1 MAEISLEE
9 APRKV
14 RDLYEKG
21 FAAMERHNLDYAIDT
36 FTNLLELEPRL
47 LKARRLLRAAE
58 VKKFKNKKGGSTT
71 HMLSSISGVGGVLSV
86 TSALKKDPAKALK
99 ASEKLLRN
107 DPLNKQFI
115 NLHVQAAE
123 AADMPEV
130 AIMMLEIAREF
141 YQRDIELLQKLGKLY
156 MDNNQTSK
164 GREVY
169 EVLLSLK
176 PNDPKFVKAFKDA
189 SALDTMSKGGW
200 TEAGSY
206 RDVMKDKAEA
216 TRLEQEA
223 KAVKTTKDIDAL
235 IADSLAK
242 IEQEPQNINYRRGLA
257 DLYVRA
263 KQFDDALKTLADAQE
278 ISGGGDPQIDRAISD
293 TKLKQF
299 DQHIAEL
306 QEAGETE
313 AAEDMQNDK
322 YIFELDDAEERVRR
336 YPNDLQFR
344 YELGVLYY
352 QHDRLNEAIQQF
364 QQAQRNPQRRTR
376 ALYFMAL
383 CFKEKGQYD
392 IALEQLE
399 KAASEMPIMDDTKKD
414 TLYEL
419 GEICEAMGDKQKAA
433 SYYKEIYSVD
443 ISYKDIA
450 AKIENTYG

>member
-1 MAEISLEE
+1 
-9 APRKV
+9 
-14 RDLYEKG
+14 
-21 FAAMERHNLDYAIDT
+21 
-36 FTNLLELEPRL
+36 
-47 LKARRLLRAAE
+47 
-58 VKKFKNKKGGSTT
+58 
-71 HMLSSISGVGGVLSV
+71 
-86 TSALKKDPAKALK
+86 
-99 ASEKLLRN
+99 
-107 DPLNKQFI
+107 
-115 NLHVQAAE
+115 
-123 AADMPEV
+123 
-130 AIMMLEIAREF
+130 MLEIAREF

-164 GREVY
+164 GREIY

-450 AKIENTYG
+450 SKIENR